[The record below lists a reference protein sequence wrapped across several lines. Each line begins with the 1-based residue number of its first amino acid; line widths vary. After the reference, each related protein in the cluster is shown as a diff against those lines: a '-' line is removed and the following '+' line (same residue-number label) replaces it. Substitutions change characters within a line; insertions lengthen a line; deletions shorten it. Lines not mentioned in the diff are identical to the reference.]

1 MAKRRNSRIYW
12 RGGRA
17 WADFRDFA
25 DVGGRQE
32 ALVADGEPFATED
45 PDVAAKLVAERI
57 EQLEGLRR
65 QSGILGVKGGAQL
78 AEYAGEHLIK
88 KRQEGTSPGHLGM
101 VEGHLRVAIDY
112 FGAGRELSSIS
123 TGEIAEWV
131 RTLRKTPNGRGGTLS
146 AATAIKYLN
155 ALSDLFARAVSDEY
169 ASLNPVRSLYKKPT
183 PERVEARYWDPEQVA
198 ALLEAARTQPA
209 DQVQGGRGGGGA
221 TFAGTYP
228 WIYPLLATAALTGA
242 RKREVFGLEVDDVSF
257 RYGRIFIR
265 TNGWRDLKTRTSNRD
280 VPLWPQLEEILR
292 AYLLEREQAGG
303 LGSLLFPSHRHKEE
317 QMLDNVDKVLD
328 RIGGRAGIERPR
340 LHAFRH
346 SYTAA
351 RLQTL
356 EHGAPVHIWQVAR
369 ELGHQST
376 KQIET
381 RYGHLARVTERTEV
395 VEFRVSG
402 QRPLTKGTGGSSP
415 RRDAQG
421 EKSGSKKT
429 AHRPT
434 SRATPS

>member
-88 KRQEGTSPGHLGM
+88 KRQEGTSPGHL
-101 VEGHLRVAIDY
+101 EWSRGHLRVAIDY

-155 ALSDLFARAVSDEY
+155 ALSGPLRSSRVGRVRVPEPG
-169 ASLNPVRSLYKKPT
+169 SLALQKPT

-209 DQVQGGRGGGGA
+209 DQVQGGREGAAQRSQARTRGSTRSWRPRRSRVPVRERSSASRSTTSRSGMAESSSGRTGGGTSRPG
-221 TFAGTYP
+221 P
-228 WIYPLLATAALTGA
+228 
-242 RKREVFGLEVDDVSF
+242 
-257 RYGRIFIR
+257 
-265 TNGWRDLKTRTSNRD
+265 SNRD
-280 VPLWPQLEEILR
+280 VPLWRSSKRSSGVPPGAR
-292 AYLLEREQAGG
+292 ASRRAWVPALPVTPAQRRANAGQRG
-303 LGSLLFPSHRHKEE
+303 QGARSNR
-317 QMLDNVDKVLD
+317 
-328 RIGGRAGIERPR
+328 GRAGIERPR